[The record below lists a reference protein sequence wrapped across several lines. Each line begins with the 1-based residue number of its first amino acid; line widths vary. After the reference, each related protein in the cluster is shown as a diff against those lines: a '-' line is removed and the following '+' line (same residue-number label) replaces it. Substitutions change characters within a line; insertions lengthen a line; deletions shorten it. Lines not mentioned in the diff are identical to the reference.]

1 MRQTNSNTVEFHPEL
16 HEILSCFRAERR
28 TNEESNKRTKSEPT
42 NSSSSTS
49 SSSKRQSSS
58 SERRK
63 NGADEEV
70 RRKKKRDGN
79 NDKSKGKTRRN
90 DFDSNITL
98 IPLSLSFSSTHCP
111 ITFHLFLMLHLDLD
125 FTKAK

>member
-1 MRQTNSNTVEFHPEL
+1 MKYCHF
-16 HEILSCFRAERR
+16 FRAERR

-79 NDKSKGKTRRN
+79 NDKSKGKTGVETSE
-90 DFDSNITL
+90 SNLTL
-98 IPLSLSFSSTHCP
+98 IPLSFSSTHCP
-111 ITFHLFLMLHLDLD
+111 INFHLFLMLHSDLD
-125 FTKAK
+125 FANVKK